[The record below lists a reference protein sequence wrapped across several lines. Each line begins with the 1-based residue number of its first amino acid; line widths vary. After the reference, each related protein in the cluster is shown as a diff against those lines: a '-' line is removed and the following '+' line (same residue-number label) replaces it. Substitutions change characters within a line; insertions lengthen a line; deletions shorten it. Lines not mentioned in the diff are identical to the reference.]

1 MRQTWSVPVLLALA
15 ALGGYAAGARPVG
28 AQSEEPLIR
37 VGDRVLVFYNGNDA
51 RDHQCQVLA
60 IQGSFL
66 RCAPDPLVTARQQ
79 EWLNLA
85 TATGFRRPEKSQ

>member
-1 MRQTWSVPVLLALA
+1 MRQSWSVPVLLALA
-15 ALGGYAAGARPVG
+15 ILGGYAAGARPVR

-37 VGDRVLVFYNGNDA
+37 VGDSVVVFYNDG
-51 RDHQCQVLA
+51 RGRPCQVLA

-66 RCAPDPLVTARQQ
+66 RCAPDAIVKPKQQ
-79 EWLNLA
+79 DWLNLA

>member
-1 MRQTWSVPVLLALA
+1 MRHSWSVPVLLALA
-15 ALGGYAAGARPVG
+15 TLGGYAAGARPVG

-37 VGDRVLVFYNGNDA
+37 VGDRVLVLYNGNDG
-51 RDHQCQVLA
+51 RGHPCQVLA

-66 RCAPDPLVTARQQ
+66 RCAPDPLVTVRQQ

-85 TATGFRRPEKSQ
+85 TATGFRRPEKGQ

>member
-1 MRQTWSVPVLLALA
+1 MCRSWSVPALLALA
-15 ALGGYAAGARPVG
+15 TLGGYAAGARPVG

-37 VGDRVLVFYNGNDA
+37 VGDSVLVFYNEG
-51 RDHQCQVLA
+51 RGHPCQVVA

-66 RCAPDPLVTARQQ
+66 RCAPDPIVRPRQQ
-79 EWLNLA
+79 DWLNLA

>member
-1 MRQTWSVPVLLALA
+1 MRQSWSVPVLLALA
-15 ALGGYAAGARPVG
+15 TLGGYAAGARPVG

-37 VGDRVLVFYNGNDA
+37 VGDRVVMFYNEG
-51 RDHQCQVLA
+51 RSQQCQVIA

-66 RCAPDPLVTARQQ
+66 RCAPDPLVTPRQQ
-79 EWLNLA
+79 EWLNFA